1 MSDTMRRAG
10 AEAKGGLAALRDDR
24 GRGDVGLRRKAAT
37 LASILAF
44 IALVVGSLFGDGG
57 VLQVLAQRERSAALQ
72 RQNLALHV
80 ENGRLAAEIAALRR
94 DPRAVERIAREE
106 LGLARPGETVFVI
119 RPEPAAP

>member
-1 MSDTMRRAG
+1 M
-10 AEAKGGLAALRDDR
+10 LREKIEVKDQAMGTKDDR

-44 IALVVGSLFGDGG
+44 VALVVGSLFGDGG
-57 VLQVLAQRERSAALQ
+57 ILQVLAQRERSAALQ
-72 RQNLALHV
+72 RQIDELQL
-80 ENGRLAAEIAALRR
+80 ENRRLAGEISALRR

-119 RPEPAAP
+119 REEPFPAE